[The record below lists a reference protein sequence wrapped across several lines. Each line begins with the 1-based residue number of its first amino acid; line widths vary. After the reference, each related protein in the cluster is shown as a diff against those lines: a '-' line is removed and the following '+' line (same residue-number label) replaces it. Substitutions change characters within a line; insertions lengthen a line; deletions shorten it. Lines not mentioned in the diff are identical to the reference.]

1 MVPHPRKGTPS
12 TTQTAETQY
21 FASVRVD
28 LDRRAFTSDAS
39 TLSLSLSLS
48 LSLALRAPVVPQVV
62 LDQLPA
68 IFEAIVSG
76 GARADVN
83 RAVDEFD
90 PIQLKNYVQKRLHH
104 TISIASTTEA
114 VWWVLNAARRLPF
127 ARAISHL
134 SLTSLTHASA
144 ALQGSG

>member
-28 LDRRAFTSDAS
+28 LDRRALTSDAS
-39 TLSLSLSLS
+39 TISLS

-76 GARADVN
+76 GARADVS

>member
-12 TTQTAETQY
+12 TQTAETQY

-28 LDRRAFTSDAS
+28 LDRRALTSDAS
-39 TLSLSLSLS
+39 TLSLSLS

>member
-28 LDRRAFTSDAS
+28 LDRRALTSDAS
-39 TLSLSLSLS
+39 ALSLS

-76 GARADVN
+76 GARADVS

>member
-28 LDRRAFTSDAS
+28 LDRRALTSDAS
-39 TLSLSLSLS
+39 TLSLS

-76 GARADVN
+76 GARADVS

-134 SLTSLTHASA
+134 SLTSLTNASA

>member
-28 LDRRAFTSDAS
+28 LDRRALTSDAS
-39 TLSLSLSLS
+39 TLSLS

-76 GARADVN
+76 GARADVS